1 MRTSNERQA
10 SALGHFLDS
19 FARIRRL
26 SPLFLGRTAATTH
39 HVPIMRMKRSR
50 YMVLSGAAGWV
61 QNASV
66 AATRSTKAGS
76 IPCQARTT
84 S

>member
-1 MRTSNERQA
+1 MRTANRRRA

-19 FARIRRL
+19 FACIRKL
-26 SPLFLGRTAATTH
+26 SPLFLGKTAATTH
-39 HVPIMRMKRSR
+39 RVPTMRMKRSR
-50 YMVLSGAAGWV
+50 YTVLSGAAGWV
-61 QNASV
+61 QNESV

-84 S
+84 P